1 MAGEFQGCHE
11 DFASERA
18 LESGWESRI
27 SLVEEVEM
35 QNYLSRNVFRAFTF
49 GAEISDRGSWVGL
62 VRTGEGLLFL
72 RFFLSVFDQLAQA
85 F

>member
-1 MAGEFQGCHE
+1 MASEFQGCHE
-11 DFASERA
+11 DFASEGA

-49 GAEISDRGSWVGL
+49 GAEISDCGSWAGL
-62 VRTGEGLLFL
+62 VRTGEVLLFL
-72 RFFLSVFDQLAQA
+72 RFFLSAFDQLAQA
-85 F
+85 S

>member
-1 MAGEFQGCHE
+1 MASEFEGCHE

-27 SLVEEVEM
+27 SFVEEVEM

-49 GAEISDRGSWVGL
+49 WAEIRDFMAGL
-62 VRTGEGLLFL
+62 VQRGEGP
-72 RFFLSVFDQLAQA
+72 FD
-85 F
+85 